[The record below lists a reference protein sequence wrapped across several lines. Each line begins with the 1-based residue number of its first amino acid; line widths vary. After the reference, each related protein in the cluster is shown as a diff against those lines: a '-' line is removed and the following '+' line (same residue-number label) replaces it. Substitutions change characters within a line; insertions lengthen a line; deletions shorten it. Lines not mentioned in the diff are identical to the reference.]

1 MADLLD
7 NLKCLDLD
15 GIRPVF
21 DELAGHEADAGRQW
35 IGDRKHVRRSDK
47 AVMLDARRLQNA
59 VEHIGQLPEPGEA
72 MHLITAK
79 RYSLFSVI
87 QATLRLAAPS
97 TITYLGVATLGFS
110 TANLEDLLQLLD
122 SRQIEKVDFL
132 YSVYFKSNEKESC
145 QRLTHELTRRGHRVV
160 AMLTHAKILLLEL
173 TDGRSYVVESS
184 ANPRSCSSIEQ
195 ITMTNDTA
203 LLTFHRTWLDEIM
216 GAKK

>member
-35 IGDRKHVRRSDK
+35 IGDEQVRQAIRQGRHAGRPPVTERRRPYRATAGSGRSPPPDHGQTLFPFFRHTGQLCGLQPLRRSPT
-47 AVMLDARRLQNA
+47 AVWRRWASRRQ
-59 VEHIGQLPEPGEA
+59 
-72 MHLITAK
+72 TW
-79 RYSLFSVI
+79 RTCCSS
-87 QATLRLAAPS
+87 
-97 TITYLGVATLGFS
+97 S
-110 TANLEDLLQLLD
+110 TA
-122 SRQIEKVDFL
+122 RQIEKVDFL

-160 AMLTHAKILLLEL
+160 AMLTHAKILLSKS

-184 ANPRSCSSIEQ
+184 ANLRSCASIEQ
-195 ITMTNDTA
+195 IAMTNRG
-203 LLTFHRTWLDEIM
+203 LVRFHRTWLDEIM